1 MTDGLTVKAMDHVA
15 IMVSDLERAYRFY
28 HDLLGMEKQAY
39 YEEKYIQG
47 VSEVMGMSDVQM
59 KIYIMSSPSTPG
71 VTLHV
76 TALDHPPCPTGRP
89 EIHHVPSTHICFTV
103 DDIDGI
109 YRALQARGAEFVSP
123 PVRYPPEAGGWYI
136 CFLYD
141 PDGNLLEL
149 VEAPEQNG

>member
-1 MTDGLTVKAMDHVA
+1 MADGLTVKAMDHVA

-109 YRALQARGAEFVSP
+109 YQALQARGAEFVSP

>member
-1 MTDGLTVKAMDHVA
+1 MADGLKVKAMDHVA

-28 HDLLGMEKQAY
+28 HDLLGMEKQEY

-47 VSEVMGMSDVQM
+47 VSEVMGLSDVQM
-59 KIYIMSSPSTPG
+59 KIYIMSSPLTPG

-76 TALDHPPCPTGRP
+76 TQLDHPRSPTGRP
-89 EIHHVPSTHICFTV
+89 EIHHAPSTHICFTV
-103 DDIDGI
+103 DDIEGI
-109 YRALQARGAEFVSP
+109 YEALKARGAEFVSK
-123 PVRYPPEAGGWYI
+123 PVHYPPEAGGWGI

-149 VEAPEQNG
+149 VEVL